1 MPLHTRLNWTPTWLA
16 VKTGNLISRTKSASA
31 FVCTQ
36 RRAGSTEQAFD
47 AEAAF
52 GKAGIAPEGNG
63 GGPVQPA
70 LAPVDPTAQAVF
82 PLRNGRS
89 SFSTLKNCS
98 SFWRGNGQGL
108 MLPDCVGVGLGL
120 GL

>member
-1 MPLHTRLNWTPTWLA
+1 MNWTPTCLA
-16 VKTGNLISRTKSASA
+16 VKAGNFISRTKSASA

-36 RRAGSTEQAFD
+36 KRAGSTEQALD

-52 GKAGIAPEGNG
+52 GAAGIAPEGNG

-70 LAPVDPTAQAVF
+70 LAPVDPAAQAFF

-120 GL
+120 GLGLGL